1 MSTPF
6 TDYAFSKSEIKILKS
21 IKRNGKILKTEVD
34 KFKNDKYNFLLYYS
48 LLDHYKPDYK
58 YYCLNNKA
66 KMYLTYHREEKIKF
80 FVPLIISVAALI
92 ISIVSIAMPEVI
104 IIQKWL
110 KL

>member
-21 IKRNGKILKTEVD
+21 IKRNGKILKSEVD
-34 KFKNDKYNFLLYYS
+34 NTQNDKYIFLLYYN
-48 LLDHYKPDYK
+48 LLERYSPDYK

-66 KMYLTYHREEKIKF
+66 KMYLNYRRKEIIKF
-80 FVPLIISVAALI
+80 CIPTIISVIALI

-104 IIQKWL
+104 IIRQ
-110 KL
+110 